1 MPELRIGT
9 KIVKLSQMTRLA
21 YNLYRNWELPA
32 NENGSDKGYLVE
44 YSDGDV
50 ANHPSH
56 KGYISWSPEDVA
68 DNAYKASGKMTFGMA
83 IEAMKR
89 GYKVARTGWNGLNMF
104 AYLVQGSE
112 FKVNREPL
120 LSIYPEGTDIKYRP
134 HIDLKT
140 ADGSIATWS
149 PSGSDAL
156 AEDWEI
162 IEGIPT

>member
-1 MPELRIGT
+1 MKKGILHIGT
-9 KIVKLSQMTRLA
+9 KLILALAMTRLE
-21 YNLYRNWELPA
+21 YNEYRDWELPED
-32 NENGSDKGYLVE
+32 ENGDDQGQLVE
-44 YSDGDV
+44 YVDGGKS
-50 ANHPSH
+50 NHKNH
-56 KGYISWSPEDVA
+56 EGYISWSPQDVF
-68 DNAYKASGKMTFGMA
+68 DNTYKASGEMSFGMA

-89 GYKVARTGWNGLNMF
+89 GYKVARTGWNGSGMF

-156 AEDWEI
+156 ADDWLIVE
-162 IEGIPT
+162 